1 MSPDTLAQTGPA
13 MRPDRTLALAGGL
26 IGFALGGFADGI
38 LLHQVLQWHHLL
50 SLVPGAALRD
60 IRVQILADGL
70 FHVLMYGLAVL
81 GLALLWRARRTFRG
95 GATDL
100 RLLGDAAL
108 GFCLW
113 QVVDAVL
120 FHWVLVIH
128 RIRVDVAD
136 PLPWDL
142 GWLAVFGLPSL
153 LVGLWLRRSAG
164 SGGPPRG
171 RAGRSAAAPVLAL
184 LVLVAGPVA
193 ALPGAGQTAA
203 MVVFRPGMGADETLG
218 AVAALG
224 GRVIWSSRSGGV
236 LAVDLGPGGR
246 DLDLYRR
253 GAVLVSRSALVGGC
267 LALSPA

>member
-1 MSPDTLAQTGPA
+1 MSPDTPAQTGPA
-13 MRPDRTLALAGGL
+13 TRPGRMPALAGGL
-26 IGFALGGFADGI
+26 VGFALGGFADGI

-81 GLALLWRARRTFRG
+81 GLALLWRARGTLS
-95 GATDL
+95 GAVTDL

-113 QVVDAVL
+113 QVVDTVL

-128 RIRVDVAD
+128 RIRVDVLS

-142 GWLAVFGLPSL
+142 GWLAAFGLPSL

-164 SGGPPRG
+164 SGGPPG
-171 RAGRSAAAPVLAL
+171 GMAHRSAAAPGLAL

-193 ALPGAGQTAA
+193 ALPAAGQTAA
-203 MVVFRPGMGADETLG
+203 MVVFRPGMDANQALG

-224 GRVIWSSRSGGV
+224 GRVIWSSRSGSV